1 MVLTMSRLTI
11 TLPPELHRALKAA
24 AAKRGTTIGQLV
36 QESVESYGI
45 KPERDAAELV
55 AAARAHA
62 AMDTEAAESLA
73 IGETREARRR

>member
-11 TLPPELHRALKAA
+11 TLPPELHKALKAA
-24 AAKRGTTIGQLV
+24 AAKRGTTIGRLV

-55 AAARAHA
+55 AAARARA
-62 AMDTEAAESLA
+62 AMDSEAAESLA
-73 IGETREARRR
+73 ITETRETRRQ

>member
-1 MVLTMSRLTI
+1 MNRLTI
-11 TLPPELHRALKAA
+11 TLPPELHKALKAA
-24 AAKRGTTIGQLV
+24 AARRGTTMGRLI

-62 AMDTEAAESLA
+62 GIDSEAAESLA
-73 IGETREARRR
+73 VTETRRARRQ